1 MKKSDF
7 IKQIADYIRD
17 KENEYTPEQQA
28 KELFENIIYKHMMP
42 RNIIKVDL
50 FDRYDNG
57 WEPEND

>member
-1 MKKSDF
+1 MKQSEF
-7 IKQIADYIRD
+7 IKKIAEYIRD

-28 KELFENIIYKHMMP
+28 SDLFKIIDEHMMP

-57 WEPEND
+57 WEPENE